1 VSRPRVAL
9 LGLSHRTAGL
19 AVRERL
25 AIPATRVGPLYGEL
39 KRAFPS
45 TEALLLG
52 TCNRVELYVA
62 AEPLPAREGLLGF
75 LASFQ
80 GLEPAV
86 LAPHAYGLEGP
97 EAVRHCFSVASGL
110 EALALGETQVLGQ
123 AKEAYGVAQEHGMLG
138 PVLHALFQ
146 QAFATAKRV
155 HSETTVGQGKVSVGS
170 VAAQLAGRIFQD
182 LSGHGVLVIGAG
194 EMGELAATHLAEAGG
209 NLLVVNRTF
218 AKAEALARDRGG
230 KAFRLEDLGEALA
243 QADIVVSSA
252 PASADS
258 FLLTSRLVQDAQR
271 RRRRRPLFLIDL
283 AVPRSIHPEVRDLEN
298 VYAYDLDD
306 LEKVARE
313 NLKGRSEELDA
324 CRAIVE
330 EQVAGFLKDRSERH
344 DLQPLITALRA
355 KIQGMRE
362 QEVARFPLEARA
374 AAEEATHRLVNK
386 ILHDPLEALK
396 TEGPEAVD
404 LLRRLFKL

>member
-1 VSRPRVAL
+1 MTTSVAL

-25 AIPATRVGPLYGEL
+25 AIPAARVGPLYGAL
-39 KRAFPS
+39 KASFPS
-45 TEALLLG
+45 AEALLLG

-62 AEPLPAREGLLGF
+62 SDPLPPREGLLGF

-80 GLEPAV
+80 GLEPSV

-123 AKEAYGVAQEHGMLG
+123 AKEAYTLAGEHGMLG

-146 QAFATAKRV
+146 RAFATAKRV
-155 HSETTVGQGKVSVGS
+155 HSETTVGKGRVSVGS
-170 VAAQLAGRIFQD
+170 VAAELAGRIFQD

-194 EMGELAATHLAEAGG
+194 EMGELAAAHLAEAGG
-209 NLLVVNRTF
+209 RLLVANRTF
-218 AKAEALARDRGG
+218 ERAEALARQRGG

-243 QADIVVSSA
+243 QADVVVSSA
-252 PASADS
+252 SGDG
-258 FLLTSRLVQDAQR
+258 FLLSPALVREAQR
-271 RRRRRPLFLIDL
+271 RRRLKPLFLIDL
-283 AVPRSIHPEVRDLEN
+283 AVPRSIHPEVKDLEN

-306 LEKVARE
+306 LEKVAHE
-313 NLKGRSEELDA
+313 NLKGRSEELEA
-324 CRAIVE
+324 CRVIVE
-330 EQVAGFLKDRSERH
+330 EQVAGFLKDRGERR

-355 KIQGMRE
+355 RV
-362 QEVARFPLEARA
+362 QELRAQELDRLPPAERA
-374 AAEEATHRLVNK
+374 AAEEVTHRLMNK

-396 TEGPEAVD
+396 VEGPEAAE
-404 LLRRLFKL
+404 LLKRLFKL